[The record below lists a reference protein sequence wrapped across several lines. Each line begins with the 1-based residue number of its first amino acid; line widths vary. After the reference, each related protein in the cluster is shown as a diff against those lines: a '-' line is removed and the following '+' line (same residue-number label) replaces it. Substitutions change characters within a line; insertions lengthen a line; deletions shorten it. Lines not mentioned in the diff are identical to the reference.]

1 MAKDRITDQTI
12 LADFSD
18 GDVLYGSDINKII
31 KVFKEGINKNK
42 IDLNR
47 ILTGSEYFFIA
58 DDLSGLTALISEQVP
73 SDGQRG
79 YVFDGREN
87 QGNLEVYVYNESE
100 GVWKFLRSRLSLDSP
115 DTFQVAYEEPAS
127 PEVTLWYKV
136 LDASQ

>member
-18 GDVLYGSDINKII
+18 GDVLYGSDVNKII
-31 KVFKEGINKNK
+31 RVFKEGINKNK

-87 QGNLEVYVYNESE
+87 QGNLEVYVYNELT
-100 GVWKFLRSRLSLDSP
+100 GVWDFLQSGLRLGGGGVNIQTS
-115 DTFQVAYEEPAS
+115 DTQPTDQAVGDF
-127 PEVTLWYKV
+127 WY
-136 LDASQ
+136 DTND